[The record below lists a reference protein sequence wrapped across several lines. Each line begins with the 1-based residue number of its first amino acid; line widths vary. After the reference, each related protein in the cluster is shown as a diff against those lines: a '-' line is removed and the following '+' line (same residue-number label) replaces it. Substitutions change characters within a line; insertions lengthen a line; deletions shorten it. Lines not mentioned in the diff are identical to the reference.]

1 MSTSAAQPGLS
12 TLRWNAAQ
20 RIARQQARETIF
32 GWGFYIAAAIALLI
46 AIVLVYNSV
55 QFVGDTAL
63 NVVHRPFF
71 LPLQAVTTVALLF
84 VTIEAALGVA
94 RPREQGSLQVLFFA
108 PVDGVTFLTGNLLA
122 GLIVY
127 VFLLLLLLL
136 PLALLAWVTN
146 FIVPPALIWGLLPT
160 VLIAA
165 VTISFGLVISTIA
178 PSGRAAVL
186 ILVAA
191 MLALLV
197 IQAGY
202 AALLGLPPTSRFYD
216 ALLFMRLLLHS
227 LQEILLYVSP
237 FRLLDA
243 TLAAALR
250 GDIVSLGRY
259 LLVAL
264 SSMVVWMTIAIVA
277 FRRRGVLQ

>member
-1 MSTSAAQPGLS
+1 MSTTTTRVNLTSV
-12 TLRWNAAQ
+12 RWNAAQ
-20 RIARQQARETIF
+20 RIARQQARDTIF
-32 GWGFYIAAAIALLI
+32 GWGFYVAAAIALLV

-71 LPLQAVTTVALLF
+71 LPLQVVTSVALLF
-84 VTIEAALGVA
+84 VTIEAALAVA

-108 PVDGVTFLTGNLLA
+108 PVDGISLLTGNLLA
-122 GLIVY
+122 GVIVY
-127 VFLLLLLLL
+127 VLFLLLVLPPLLI
-136 PLALLAWVTN
+136 LAWVTN
-146 FIVPPALIWGLLPT
+146 FVVPPALIGGLLPT

-165 VTISFGLVISTIA
+165 VTIAFGLVISTIA

-186 ILVAA
+186 FLVAA
-191 MLALLV
+191 MLALLA

-216 ALLFMRLLLHS
+216 ALLFLRVLLRN
-227 LQEILLYVSP
+227 LQELLLYVSP

-243 TLAAALR
+243 ALAAVLR
-250 GDIVSLGRY
+250 ADLVSLGRY

-264 SSMVVWMTIAIVA
+264 LGTLAWLGVAVLA
-277 FRRRGVLQ
+277 FRRRGVLP